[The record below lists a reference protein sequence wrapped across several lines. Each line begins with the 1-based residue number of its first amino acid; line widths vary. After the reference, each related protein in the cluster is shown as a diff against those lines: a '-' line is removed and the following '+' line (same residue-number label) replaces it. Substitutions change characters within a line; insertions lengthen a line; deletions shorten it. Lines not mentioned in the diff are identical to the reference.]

1 MGIISSFFNLLPVCR
16 NKIVL
21 YSFTE
26 SYADQPKYIAEELQR
41 RNLPVKLVWISEH
54 KRVKTPRGI
63 RSVCGKYLSRFHLA
77 TARIIIAN
85 NRLNFYWPK
94 GYLKKPGQFYL
105 QTWHGSY
112 GIKKM
117 EANVH
122 SPSASY
128 INKAKLDSRQI
139 DCLLSNCR
147 WLTDIYRACFFYSG
161 SILEAGSPRN
171 DLLFHPADTAA
182 RVRRELG
189 LPADRKLLLYAPTFR
204 DGDENSIPTLPE
216 FPRLRAALSSRF
228 GGEWTI
234 LVRLHPGRRKNP
246 APLILTDEQVLDA
259 TSWPDTAELLAA
271 ADAMVSDYSSCI
283 FDYLLTGRP
292 AFIFAPDAATYAST
306 RGLYYPLEETPFSV
320 GENMDSLIANIE
332 NFDEN
337 IYKERVAPF
346 LNEKGIADAGHASK
360 NTVDFL
366 ERIRDFSERADTC
379 TTNGIVKSDSADKSM
394 RDK

>member
-234 LVRLHPGRRKNP
+234 LVRLHPGRRKHP
-246 APLILTDEQVLDA
+246 APLVLTDEQVLDA

-306 RGLYYPLEETPFSV
+306 RGLYYPLTDTPFPIA
-320 GENMDSLIANIE
+320 ENFLDLIFNVE
-332 NFDEN
+332 NFDEGS
-337 IYKERVAPF
+337 YKSAVSGF
-346 LNEKGIADAGHASK
+346 LREKGVIETSHAAK
-360 NTVDFL
+360 KVTDCL
-366 ERIRDFSERADTC
+366 ESVIS
-379 TTNGIVKSDSADKSM
+379 SDVLCPAESYFQCGFQ
-394 RDK
+394 R